1 MKPMDVRRR
10 TMKTNRDDGRMIHI
24 RLSAETHKKLRIR
37 AAEQDVSIQALV
49 ESLIEGSL
57 KIQEKKGRS

>member
-1 MKPMDVRRR
+1 
-10 TMKTNRDDGRMIHI
+10 MKTNRDDGRMIHI

-57 KIQEKKGRS
+57 KGQEKKGRN

>member
-1 MKPMDVRRR
+1 MSKVKATDSS
-10 TMKTNRDDGRMIHI
+10 DRMIHI

-49 ESLIEGSL
+49 ESLIEVSL
-57 KIQEKKGRS
+57 KGQEKKGRS

>member
-1 MKPMDVRRR
+1 
-10 TMKTNRDDGRMIHI
+10 MKTNRDDGRMIHI